1 MINSLYTVNF
11 YEDLLKRQ
19 ETAFRSFSQMI
30 MDSTNKR
37 VDSVLSEL
45 QELKVSLNYSQSDID
60 EIKKHLRAQQN
71 ESKDITKQVNE
82 LKTGQAAN
90 GDCEQMDYLENQSCD

>member
-60 EIKKHLRAQQN
+60 EIKKHLRAQQ
-71 ESKDITKQVNE
+71 KDITKQVNE

-90 GDCEQMDYLENQSCD
+90 SDCEQMDYLENQSCD